1 MSASQVSNPKG
12 TRDFTP
18 EVMAKR
24 NYLISTIARIFAS
37 YGYQPI
43 ETPAVETLSTL
54 LGKYGEEG
62 DRLIFKILNSGEFL
76 KKLDKQAVEQ
86 CNNEKA
92 ATSICERGLRYDL
105 TVPFAR
111 YVVQHRH
118 ETPMPFKR
126 YQIQPVWRADRP
138 QKGRYREFYQCDID
152 VIGTTSLL
160 NELELILVAQDVFA
174 ALGMKVE
181 LLFNNRKLLAAM
193 AEAICAPSQL
203 TDITVAIDKLDKV
216 GLEAVEEELKSKGLS
231 DVQIQALRPM
241 ITVTGTAE
249 EKLQA
254 LAPALTAAPSAE
266 LGMQE
271 VRELLSLLQK
281 VQLTMPVRFDLSL
294 ARGLNYYTGTIFE
307 VKSTEGAMGSICGGG
322 RYDNLTGIFGLKDM
336 SGVGISFGIER
347 IYDLLESLQRFPT
360 NTAQGPDLLVLNLD
374 PQALPALLE
383 LTQATRKAGLKTLL
397 YPETANFK
405 RQLDYA
411 NKLSIPWVAIVG
423 ERELAQGEVSLKN
436 MLSGEQT
443 AVKLQEAPA
452 WLMQQAFPTEI
463 MH

>member
-1 MSASQVSNPKG
+1 
-12 TRDFTP
+12 
-18 EVMAKR
+18 
-24 NYLISTIARIFAS
+24 
-37 YGYQPI
+37 
-43 ETPAVETLSTL
+43 
-54 LGKYGEEG
+54 
-62 DRLIFKILNSGEFL
+62 
-76 KKLDKQAVEQ
+76 
-86 CNNEKA
+86 
-92 ATSICERGLRYDL
+92 
-105 TVPFAR
+105 
-111 YVVQHRH
+111 
-118 ETPMPFKR
+118 
-126 YQIQPVWRADRP
+126 
-138 QKGRYREFYQCDID
+138 
-152 VIGTTSLL
+152 
-160 NELELILVAQDVFA
+160 
-174 ALGMKVE
+174 
-181 LLFNNRKLLAAM
+181 M

>member
-1 MSASQVSNPKG
+1 MSVSKVSNPKG

-18 EVMAKR
+18 GVMAKR
-24 NYLISTIARIFAS
+24 NYLISTIERIFSS

-54 LGKYGEEG
+54 LGKYGDEG
-62 DRLIFKILNSGEFL
+62 DRLIFKILNSGDFL
-76 KKLDKQAVEQ
+76 RKLDKRAQEQ
-86 CNNEKA
+86 LNNEKVA
-92 ATSICERGLRYDL
+92 ASICERGLRYDL

-111 YVVQHRH
+111 YVVQHH
-118 ETPMPFKR
+118 NETPMPFKR

-138 QKGRYREFYQCDID
+138 QKGRYREFFQCDID

-160 NELELILVAQDVFA
+160 NELELILVVQDVFA
-174 ALGMKVE
+174 ALGMEVE

-203 TDITVAIDKLDKV
+203 TDITVAIDKLNKM
-216 GLEAVEEELKSKGLS
+216 GLEAVEDELKGKGLS
-231 DVQIQALRPM
+231 DVQIQTLRPM
-241 ITVTGTAE
+241 ITVSGTPE

-254 LAPALTAAPSAE
+254 LAPTLTAAQSAE

-271 VRELLSLLQK
+271 VRELLSLLEK
-281 VQLTMPVRFDLSL
+281 VKLTMPVRFDLSL

-347 IYDLLESLQRFPT
+347 IYDLLETLDRFPADL
-360 NTAQGPDLLVLNLD
+360 AQGPDLLVLNLD
-374 PQALPALLE
+374 QEALPVLLE
-383 LTQATRKAGLKTLL
+383 LTQTARRAGIKTLL
-397 YPETANFK
+397 YPETSTFK

-423 ERELAQGEVSLKN
+423 ERELAQGEVSLKD
-436 MLSGEQT
+436 MRSGEQT
-443 AVKLQEAPA
+443 SVPRQDAPA
-452 WLMQQAFPTEI
+452 WLTQRIFPTDI
-463 MH
+463 KH